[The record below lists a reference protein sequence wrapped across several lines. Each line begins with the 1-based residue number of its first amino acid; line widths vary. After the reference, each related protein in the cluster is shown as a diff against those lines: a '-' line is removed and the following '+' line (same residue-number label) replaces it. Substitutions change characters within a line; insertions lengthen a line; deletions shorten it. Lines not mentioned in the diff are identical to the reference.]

1 MNTSS
6 NVLVYPMQ
14 VYTTNQLAELLGS
27 SPGSLRSQKQRNPDL
42 FSEGEAF
49 VRDEHGSLLWTMPG
63 AIAMAQLLNTEAS
76 CHWLQSLPS
85 VTNGTNLPPLPVDP
99 RAATIE
105 PVLDDVLHPLNAAAE
120 AVAWQLVQ
128 QHFHQRVGESI
139 QRILYQP
146 NPNQRDYFDRMMTHY
161 GLSAGWLKVVDT
173 VQGAIDGSNRE
184 LRAIAVLQAGDDLTD
199 LTSAGEP

>member
-1 MNTSS
+1 MP
-6 NVLVYPMQ
+6 VQPFYIIPMQ

-27 SPGSLRSQKQRNPDL
+27 SPSTLRSQKQRNPDL

-49 VRDEHGSLLWTMPG
+49 VRDEHGALLWTMPG

-85 VTNGTNLPPLPVDP
+85 VTNLPPLPVDP

-105 PVLDDVLHPLNAAAE
+105 PGLDEVMHPLNAAAE

-146 NPNQRDYFDRMMTHY
+146 NPTQRDYFDRMMTHY
-161 GLSAGWLKVVDT
+161 GLSAGWLKVLDT
-173 VQGAIDGSNRE
+173 VQGAIDTSNRE
-184 LRAIAVLQAGDDLTD
+184 LRAIAVLQAGDDLAD
-199 LTSAGEP
+199 LTSTGDG